1 MVLNTSAH
9 GDSGPIQ
16 VGFSEYIF
24 DEVAKWIPAWE
35 TLGLSGKD
43 LAGGSTHGAMIST
56 STINMQNQ
64 TRSDSKAGYIDP
76 LPPRSNLVI
85 LTNQQ
90 VTSVIFNGST
100 DASGNIIASGVTFQ
114 ADASSASYSV
124 QANKEVL
131 LAYVNLVTISVAMP
145 EANSNLVVELLAH
158 PRSSSSRVLGPKV
171 SCLILPSTLKLTCPL
186 VITSKITFRTLCIGP
201 LRKSHVHC
209 FLTSS
214 VLSWLRSL
222 Q

>member
-1 MVLNTSAH
+1 MVVNTSAH

-16 VGFSEYIF
+16 IGFSEYIF
-24 DEVAKWIPAWE
+24 DEVAKWIPAWQ

-114 ADASSASYSV
+114 ADASSTSYSV

-145 EANSNLVVELLAH
+145 EANSKLSGGVIGSPQILQL
-158 PRSSSSRVLGPKV
+158 SGIGPKSLLSNLAIDTKIDLPVGYNLQDHV
-171 SCLILPSTLKLTCPL
+171 SYSMYWSTP
-186 VITSKITFRTLCIGP
+186 
-201 LRKSHVHC
+201 
-209 FLTSS
+209 
-214 VLSWLRSL
+214 
-222 Q
+222 